1 LAVNQIGRKTVSI
14 YIRFEN
20 QKQVE
25 TTTLESKPTGNDWY
39 EAPENF
45 EWQKSYY
52 LTEGG
57 EIVERT
63 KEDIQKELLD
73 NAKLC
78 AFDNIRTHFN
88 NFTSRFS
95 GHSHQKAKSYEIQA
109 KTAENILTAPESID
123 EKDAEIIEPLA
134 KVRGITVIEVARIIE
149 EKVKKAVKAIIKC
162 EELEDLAKR
171 KIEEAKSE
179 NELEDLLNDFK
190 QKMQRNG

>member
-1 LAVNQIGRKTVSI
+1 MPI

-20 QKQVE
+20 NKQIEV
-25 TTTLESKPTGNDWY
+25 TVLENKPTGNDWY
-39 EAPENF
+39 EAPKNF
-45 EWQKSYY
+45 DWQKSYC

-57 EIVERT
+57 EIAQRNQ
-63 KEDIQKELLD
+63 EDIQKELLD

-109 KTAENILTAPESID
+109 KAAKSILADQD
-123 EKDAEIIEPLA
+123 EKDAAIIEPLA
-134 KVRGITVIEVARIIE
+134 KVRGITVIEMARIIE

-162 EELEDLAKR
+162 EELEDITKK

-179 NELEDLLNDFK
+179 NELQTLLDDFRK
-190 QKMQRNG
+190 KIQRNG

>member
-1 LAVNQIGRKTVSI
+1 MSI

-20 QKQVE
+20 DKQVE
-25 TTTLESKPTGNDWY
+25 TTILESKPKGKNWY
-39 EAPENF
+39 EAPKDF
-45 EWQKSYY
+45 DWQKSYC

-57 EIVERT
+57 EIAQRT

-78 AFDNIRTHFN
+78 TFDSMRFYYDNHTHQYA
-88 NFTSRFS
+88 

-109 KTAENILTAPESID
+109 KAAKSILAAPESID
-123 EKDAEIIEPLA
+123 EKDKEIIEPLA
-134 KVRGITVIEVARIIE
+134 KVRGITVIEMARIIE
-149 EKVKKAVKAIIKC
+149 EKVKKAVKEIMKC

-179 NELEDLLNDFK
+179 NELQTLLDDFRK
-190 QKMQRNG
+190 KIQRNG

>member
-1 LAVNQIGRKTVSI
+1 MSI

-20 QKQVE
+20 DKQVE
-25 TTTLESKPTGNDWY
+25 TTTLESKPTGNNWY
-39 EAPENF
+39 EAPEDF
-45 EWQKSYY
+45 DWQKSYC

-57 EIVERT
+57 EIAQRT

-78 AFDNIRTHFN
+78 AFDSMRFYYDNHTHQYA
-88 NFTSRFS
+88 

-109 KTAENILTAPESID
+109 EAAKSILAAPESMNK
-123 EKDAEIIEPLA
+123 KDKEIIEPLA
-134 KVRGITVIEVARIIE
+134 KVRGITVIEMARIIE

-171 KIEEAKSE
+171 KIEEARSE
-179 NELEDLLNDFK
+179 VELQTLLDDFRK
-190 QKMQRNG
+190 KIQRNG